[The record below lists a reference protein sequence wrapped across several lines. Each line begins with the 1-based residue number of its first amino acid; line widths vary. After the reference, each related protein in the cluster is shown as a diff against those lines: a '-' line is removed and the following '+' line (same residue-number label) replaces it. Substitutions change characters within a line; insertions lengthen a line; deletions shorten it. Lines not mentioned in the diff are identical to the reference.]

1 MTELVKL
8 RGHFRYQNDEVNAL
22 SSWPRPT
29 TADVGLR
36 SFAPSLPR
44 LFEETALGMQS
55 YLLAQPIPKDSI
67 HHSSVWNVQIPRHDD
82 EMGLILV
89 KWLEEI
95 LYMDEVE
102 EKWLVESS
110 VKVEQNSEVI
120 MLQAQVLWIP
130 SDEIEKEVEIKAVT
144 RQDLIVSEVGHGE
157 ILNSPWVEV
166 PTFEG
171 PGWYSDVVFDI

>member
-1 MTELVKL
+1 MEKL
-8 RGHFRYQNDEVNAL
+8 LGHSKYPSVEVNYV

-36 SFAPSLPR
+36 SFATSLPR
-44 LFEETALGMQS
+44 LFEETALGMQH
-55 YLLAQPIPKDSI
+55 YLLAKELPHDVQ
-67 HHSSVWNVQIPRHDD
+67 HHSAVWTCSIPNHDD
-82 EMGLILV
+82 AHGLLLV

-102 EKWLVESS
+102 EKWLVDCS
-110 VKVEQNSEVI
+110 VKLERASDGIQ
-120 MLQAQVLWIP
+120 LQAQVRFID
-130 SDEIEKEVEIKAVT
+130 SIEIEKEVEIKAVT
-144 RQDLIVSEVGHGE
+144 RQDLVVNEVPTGE
-157 ILNSPWVEV
+157 TLPSQWEEV